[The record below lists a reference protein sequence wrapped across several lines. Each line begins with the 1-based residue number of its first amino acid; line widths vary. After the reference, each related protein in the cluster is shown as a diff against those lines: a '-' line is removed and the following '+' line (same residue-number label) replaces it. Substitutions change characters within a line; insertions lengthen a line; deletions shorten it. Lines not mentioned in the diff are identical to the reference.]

1 MSFGDVLHFSA
12 WFGNGRFQAICDS
25 DVGVVRI
32 RFGPN
37 REIRPYLG
45 VGVWKGCA
53 PSCSVSFVRF
63 RNGGIPTIYDFE
75 VGMVLIRSCPNR
87 EIRPYLGVGVWKGCA
102 PSCSVSFV
110 RFRNGGIPTIYDF
123 EVGMVLIRSCPNRE
137 IRPYLGVGAGDARRL
152 RIFCMMREEAMCDL
166 WHRKTNRVDS

>member
-12 WFGNGRFQAICDS
+12 WFGNSRFQAICDS

-32 RFGPN
+32 RFG
-37 REIRPYLG
+37 
-45 VGVWKGCA
+45 
-53 PSCSVSFVRF
+53 
-63 RNGGIPTIYDFE
+63 
-75 VGMVLIRSCPNR
+75 PNR

>member
-25 DVGVVRI
+25 DVG
-32 RFGPN
+32 
-37 REIRPYLG
+37 
-45 VGVWKGCA
+45 
-53 PSCSVSFVRF
+53 
-63 RNGGIPTIYDFE
+63 
-75 VGMVLIRSCPNR
+75 MVLIRSYLNW